1 MNFLWFL
8 SDLRFPAA
16 DVFFQLI
23 TYLAQEVLV
32 IVFICWFFWC
42 SNKNL
47 AYKLGFSYFL
57 SGLTI
62 QGLKITFR
70 IPRPWVLDPNF
81 KAVESALPAAT
92 GYSFPSGHTQ
102 SGTSFL
108 TTLAWQTKRLGL
120 RLACVAGFL
129 LIGLSRMYL
138 GVHTP
143 KDVFTSM
150 IITFLITSIVCS
162 QWKRFEND
170 KSHDLLIAILLTVIT
185 VSLIIYDLIL
195 LQNGLLEEKNAT
207 DCLKACGAGLAF
219 GFSFFTERKY
229 INFQMPDNIKDKI
242 IRFLLGMAGVL
253 IIELGGKALLPSAIF
268 FSCIRYFLLV
278 FWILVLYPLLF
289 THFRKA

>member
-1 MNFLWFL
+1 MSFLWFL

-16 DVFFQLI
+16 DIFFQGV

-42 SNKNL
+42 GNKNL

-120 RLACVAGFL
+120 RIACIAGFL

-150 IITFLITSIVCS
+150 IVTFIIASLVCT
-162 QWKRFEND
+162 QWKRIEHD
-170 KSHDLLIAILLTVIT
+170 KSKDLSIAIILTIVAAA
-185 VSLIIYDLIL
+185 LIIYDVIL

-219 GFSFFTERKY
+219 GFSFYIERKY
-229 INFQMPDNIKDKI
+229 INFKLPDNTKDKI
-242 IRFLLGMAGVL
+242 IRFALGMIGVL
-253 IIELGGKALLPSAIF
+253 IIEVGGKAILPSAIIF
-268 FSCIRYFLLV
+268 ACIRYFLIVL
-278 FWILVLYPLLF
+278 WILVLYPLIF
-289 THFRKA
+289 THAKKA